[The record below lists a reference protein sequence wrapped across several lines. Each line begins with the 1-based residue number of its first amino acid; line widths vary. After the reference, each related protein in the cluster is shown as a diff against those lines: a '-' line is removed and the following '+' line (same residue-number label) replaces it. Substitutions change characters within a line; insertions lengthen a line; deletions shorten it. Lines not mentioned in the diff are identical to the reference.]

1 MILCAEHPHDIVHRE
16 VRLVIRKLARDE
28 FVEDAHSKQL
38 DGRLVV
44 GEDIAAAGV
53 LGEALRHGG
62 HHLGI
67 ARIRELR
74 AALVKGLLQRVGIGA
89 ENLSVSVARDVGDIR
104 ALEDA
109 RHCVAQILVERA
121 VFARGHVQVHDHD
134 ALGLEMPRYL
144 GEEFNAGELKG
155 NGDILICVDHYHVE
169 QLVRRAEESPPVRN
183 GDFDAV
189 RQGEIFMRDVGNLAV
204 YLRALDR
211 DAREIPR
218 AVAGEGAG
226 THTEDHHAAA
236 AAVGAVKPRHARSG
250 ERIVVVHAGKLGVL
264 GLHRLHAEQDVRC

>member
-74 AALVKGLLQRVGIGA
+74 AARVKGLLQRVGIGA

-109 RHCVAQILVERA
+109 RHRVAQILVERPFSRE
-121 VFARGHVQVHDHD
+121 VMFRFTTMTPS
-134 ALGLEMPRYL
+134 GLRCRETSEKNSTL
-144 GEEFNAGELKG
+144 
-155 NGDILICVDHYHVE
+155 
-169 QLVRRAEESPPVRN
+169 ES
-183 GDFDAV
+183 
-189 RQGEIFMRDVGNLAV
+189 
-204 YLRALDR
+204 
-211 DAREIPR
+211 
-218 AVAGEGAG
+218 
-226 THTEDHHAAA
+226 
-236 AAVGAVKPRHARSG
+236 
-250 ERIVVVHAGKLGVL
+250 
-264 GLHRLHAEQDVRC
+264 